1 MPSRAVAKS
10 GRRAEAAAEK
20 QSTTR
25 SRPRSSTRAWRP
37 AEQRSAGERKP
48 SGASDAAATVV
59 AHSR

>member
-1 MPSRAVAKS
+1 MYPII
-10 GRRAEAAAEK
+10 AAAEK

-37 AEQRSAGERKP
+37 AEQRSASESKP